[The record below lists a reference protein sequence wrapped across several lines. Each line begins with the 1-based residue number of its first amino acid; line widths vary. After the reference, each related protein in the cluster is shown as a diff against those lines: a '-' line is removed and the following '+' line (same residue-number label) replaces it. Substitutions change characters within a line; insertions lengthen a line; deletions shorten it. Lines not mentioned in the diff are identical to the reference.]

1 MSRIVFYDLKSA
13 RFLKKRKQFKDFI
26 FSVFVEE
33 GKVLNS
39 LNIILCDDEYL
50 LTINKE
56 FLQHDYY
63 TDIITFDLSAD
74 TSSIDGELYISI
86 ERVIDNAIQVK
97 SNKII
102 ELHRVIFHGCL
113 HLCGYGDKT
122 DNEES
127 IMRSKE
133 DYYLQ
138 KYLTIVN

>member
-1 MSRIVFYDLKSA
+1 
-13 RFLKKRKQFKDFI
+13 
-26 FSVFVEE
+26 
-33 GKVLNS
+33 
-39 LNIILCDDEYL
+39 

-86 ERVIDNAIQVK
+86 ERVIDNAIQLK
-97 SNKII
+97 SNKVI

-122 DNEES
+122 CAEEF

-133 DYYLQ
+133 DFYIQ
-138 KYLTIVN
+138 KYLRNIN